1 MHTTLITPDTLRA
14 HIGQPDWLIIDC
26 RFDLANTGWGEQQYL
41 AGHIPGAIYAHLDRD
56 LSGTKTGVNGR
67 HPLPSHDDMIQR
79 FGGMGIGP
87 STQVV
92 VYDADSGMHASR
104 LWWML
109 RYMGHDAA
117 ALLDRGWARWTRE
130 VGISEPGRVVPKAA
144 AFNASPR
151 EDWRLSADQVRRDLG
166 SPQRLLVDARSNER
180 FRGQGETLDPVA
192 GHIPGAASAF
202 FQNNLNPDKT
212 FKSPDELRA
221 QWTATLAGHDPK
233 EVVCYCG
240 SGVTACHNLLAMEVA
255 GLGGARIFPGSW
267 SEWCADPSRPVE
279 R

>member
-1 MHTTLITPDTLRA
+1 MFTTLIDVAALSAQLSDPR
-14 HIGQPDWLIIDC
+14 WRMVDC
-26 RFDLANTGWGEQQYL
+26 RFDLANPGWGEEQYL

-56 LSGTKTGVNGR
+56 LSGTKTGKNGR
-67 HPLPSHDDMIQR
+67 HPLPTHAEMAAR
-79 FGGMGIGP
+79 FGTMGIGAD
-87 STQVV
+87 TQVV

-109 RYMGHDAA
+109 RYMGHDAV
-117 ALLDRGWARWTRE
+117 ALLDGGWARWTRE
-130 VGISEPGRVVPKAA
+130 GGAVEPGRVIPEPAI
-144 AFNASPR
+144 FTGTPR
-151 EDWRLSADQVRRDLG
+151 PEWRLTADEVQRGLAE
-166 SPQRLLVDARSNER
+166 PARLLVDARSNER
-180 FRGQGETLDPVA
+180 FHGQGETLDPVA
-192 GHIPGAASAF
+192 GHIPGAVSAF

-221 QWTATLAGHDPK
+221 QWSATLAGHDPK

-240 SGVTACHNLLAMEVA
+240 SGVTACHDLLALEVA

-267 SEWCADPSRPVE
+267 SEWCADPARPVE